1 LEVDKETLKGHIEF
15 IILSL
20 LALKDMYGYEIAKM
34 VREISRDQFELK
46 EGTLYLALKRIQ
58 KNELIESY
66 WGEDQ
71 GQGAR
76 RKYYK
81 ILPLGREHFERKKVE
96 WIFVRN
102 LIDLFVERG
111 ESQNA
116 KD

>member
-1 LEVDKETLKGHIEF
+1 MQVDKEILKGHIDF

-20 LALKDMYGYEIAKM
+20 LSLKDMYGYELAKM
-34 VREISRDQFELK
+34 VREISHDQFELK
-46 EGTLYLALKRIQ
+46 EGTLYLGLKRME
-58 KNELIESY
+58 KNQLIESY

-81 ILPLGREHFERKKVE
+81 ILHSGQEHFERKKIE
-96 WIFVRN
+96 WAFVKN

-111 ESQNA
+111 ES
-116 KD
+116 

>member
-1 LEVDKETLKGHIEF
+1 MEVDKETLKGHIEF

-20 LALKDMYGYEIAKM
+20 LSLKDMYGYELAKM
-34 VREISRDQFELK
+34 VRVISHDQFELK
-46 EGTLYLALKRIQ
+46 EGTLYLGLKRFE
-58 KNELIESY
+58 NNRLIESY

-116 KD
+116 KN